1 MMVSLLS
8 SENHLADEEKNS
20 EIVGEDFQLGF
31 VLPFVWAK
39 YQRARAVPIL
49 PVLGTV
55 ALPAAT

>member
-1 MMVSLLS
+1 M
-8 SENHLADEEKNS
+8 ADEEKNS

>member
-1 MMVSLLS
+1 MVSLLS
-8 SENHLADEEKNS
+8 SENHLADEGKNS
-20 EIVGEDFQLGF
+20 EIVAVDFQLGF

-49 PVLGTV
+49 QALSTV